1 MSETRYNAIVIGGGI
16 VGLAVALEITRRFP
30 RLRLLLLEKEDRV
43 ARHQSGHNSGV
54 IHSGVYYKPG
64 SQKAQLCVAGAAAM
78 VEFCREHG
86 ANIADLATRFCLDH
100 PYVSSTLIGI
110 ATRQEV
116 EASLRLLEAA
126 NDQAVLAQVE
136 SILAPA
142 FNCEWPSGRPENQ
155 E

>member
-64 SQKAQLCVAGAAAM
+64 SQKSQLCVAGAAAM
-78 VEFCREHG
+78 VKFCREHAIPHEVCG
-86 ANIADLATRFCLDH
+86 KVIVATSAAELPRLEELRLRGEANGLSGLR
-100 PYVSSTLIGI
+100 LIGPD
-110 ATRQEV
+110 E
-116 EASLRLLEAA
+116 LREIEPTARGFRK
-126 NDQAVLAQVE
+126 VLVTYPGNME
-136 SILAPA
+136 
-142 FNCEWPSGRPENQ
+142 
-155 E
+155 

>member
-1 MSETRYNAIVIGGGI
+1 VAEAAPVDGILTYCHYNLLNTTMDAVLTGFAREHGM
-16 VGLAVALEITRRFP
+16 GLINASGLCMGLLTEQGP
-30 RLRLLLLEKEDRV
+30 RDWHP
-43 ARHQSGHNSGV
+43 A
-54 IHSGVYYKPG
+54 
-64 SQKAQLCVAGAAAM
+64 SQTVKDAGKKAA
-78 VEFCREHG
+78 EFCGQRG

-116 EASLRLLEAA
+116 EASLRLLETA

-136 SILAPA
+136 SILAPT

-155 E
+155 G